1 MRSLSPRAERPAAIM
16 AGRAA
21 PGLSSAHVIGSA
33 VTHSAARDDASLS
46 LTSRTDRSGY
56 VIGALRGELGIASAP
71 ALREQLLS
79 LLRAASQL
87 IIDLSAVERADA
99 SGLAVLV
106 GSGRRAR
113 LLGGSLRLAAPSPE
127 VARVLSATGMNQH
140 LDIFPTVRAAITG
153 KPELPEAIFPSA
165 TVPARGRI
173 DSVIAAAAAQS
184 TMPATDLA
192 DGPCAGSA
200 DRAWRVS
207 SRPRALPAR
216 SYPRVLRDRPAT
228 TSGGAPPQR

>member
-1 MRSLSPRAERPAAIM
+1 
-16 AGRAA
+16 
-21 PGLSSAHVIGSA
+21 VIGSA
-33 VTHSAARDDASLS
+33 VTHSVALNDASLS

-71 ALREQLLS
+71 ALREQLLG
-79 LLRAASQL
+79 LLRGASQL

-99 SGLAVLV
+99 SGLAVLM

-153 KPELPEAIFPSA
+153 QPELPEAIFPPA
-165 TVPARGRI
+165 TVPARSRI

-200 DRAWRVS
+200 DRAL
-207 SRPRALPAR
+207 A
-216 SYPRVLRDRPAT
+216 
-228 TSGGAPPQR
+228 GQ